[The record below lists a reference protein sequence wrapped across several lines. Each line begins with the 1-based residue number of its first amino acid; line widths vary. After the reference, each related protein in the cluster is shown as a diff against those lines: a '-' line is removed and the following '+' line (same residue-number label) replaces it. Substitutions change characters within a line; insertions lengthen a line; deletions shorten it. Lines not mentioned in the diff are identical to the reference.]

1 MINILV
7 KVSGL
12 FHVVFNPK
20 NGFIGIGLT
29 QKRKSI
35 NKTEAAGIKSQNRN
49 IGKIEIVTLR
59 SLKNDKHLF
68 SSCDWILTNRKTI

>member
-7 KVSGL
+7 KDSGL
-12 FHVVFNPK
+12 FYVHFIPK
-20 NGFIGIGLT
+20 NELIGIGLI

-35 NKTEAAGIKSQNRN
+35 NRTEAARIKSRNRD
-49 IGKIEIVTLR
+49 IGKTEVVPLR